1 MSLSPQD
8 AAAVLRDIEQTQSRS
23 AILHEYQTA
32 APHFIIWGII
42 WIVGYGL
49 SDFFPTREYAI
60 WAALVPVG
68 LVAGAFIQSGGS
80 RAIAWRYGATSL
92 AVFVFFF
99 AAFFVMS
106 PVSGRQVAA
115 FIPLLVALI
124 YVLRGI
130 WGAPRY
136 VVAGIVVAVLTLV
149 GFVWLKPHFFLWMA
163 VVGGG
168 ALILAG
174 LWMRRV

>member
-23 AILHEYQTA
+23 AILHEYQHA

-80 RAIAWRYGATSL
+80 RASASSPSSRTRNGARHVGSC
-92 AVFVFFF
+92 VRVW
-99 AAFFVMS
+99 
-106 PVSGRQVAA
+106 
-115 FIPLLVALI
+115 VALGRSC
-124 YVLRGI
+124 LR
-130 WGAPRY
+130 ACPCQE
-136 VVAGIVVAVLTLV
+136 
-149 GFVWLKPHFFLWMA
+149 
-163 VVGGG
+163 
-168 ALILAG
+168 
-174 LWMRRV
+174 